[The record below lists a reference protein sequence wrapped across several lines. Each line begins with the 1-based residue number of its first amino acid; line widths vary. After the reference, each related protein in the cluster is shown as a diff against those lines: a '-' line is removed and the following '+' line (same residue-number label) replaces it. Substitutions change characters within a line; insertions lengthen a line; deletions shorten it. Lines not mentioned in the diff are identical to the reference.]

1 MNYIIFDK
9 ESLRVYH
16 ILSKPPV
23 DFSDT
28 LDMARCEEIPEGDFG
43 YFTVYN
49 LATKT
54 EKYTEVEQNPVTKTD
69 EEGNEYES
77 YEEIEVE
84 KTREYKVCDLVGHKR
99 EIVDKRTR
107 SQKINDLIRE
117 KYSQDAVEAIFA
129 NYLKYLQG
137 GEEKEEKWLTEYEE
151 FQNYREACK
160 QKVDAEGGGE
170 NG

>member
-1 MNYIIFDK
+1 MNYIIFNKKD
-9 ESLRVYH
+9 LRVYH

-99 EIVDKRTR
+99 EIVDRRTR

-151 FQNYREACK
+151 FQNYREVCK
-160 QKVDAEGGGE
+160 QKVDAEGGEE

>member
-1 MNYIIFDK
+1 MNYIIFNKKD
-9 ESLRVYH
+9 LRVYH

-28 LDMARCEEIPEGDFG
+28 LDMARCEEIPSGDFD

-49 LATKT
+49 LAIKT
-54 EKYTEVEQNPVTKTD
+54 EKYTEVEQNPVTKID

-99 EIVDKRTR
+99 EIVDRRTR

-151 FQNYREACK
+151 FQNYREVCK
-160 QKVDAEGGGE
+160 QKVDAEGGEE

>member
-1 MNYIIFDK
+1 MFIVYNK
-9 ESLRVYH
+9 SNLRVVH
-16 ILSKPPV
+16 FLGKKPISV
-23 DFSDT
+23 SDN
-28 LDMARCEEIPEGDFG
+28 LGVAECSNIPEGDFG
-43 YFTVYN
+43 YFTVHN
-49 LATKT
+49 LSTKS

-99 EIVDKRTR
+99 EIVDRRTR

-137 GEEKEEKWLTEYEE
+137 GEKKEEKWLTEYEE
-151 FQNYREACK
+151 FQNYREVCK

>member
-1 MNYIIFDK
+1 MNYIIFNK
-9 ESLRVYH
+9 ENLQVYH
-16 ILSKPPV
+16 ILPKPPV
-23 DFSDT
+23 DFSDI
-28 LDMARCEEIPEGDFG
+28 LDMARCEEIPKGDFG

-49 LATKT
+49 LVTKT
-54 EKYTEVEQNPVTKTD
+54 EKYTEIEQNPVTKID

-84 KTREYKVCDLVGHKR
+84 KTREYKVCDLAGHKR
-99 EIVDKRTR
+99 EVVDRRTR

-137 GEEKEEKWLTEYEE
+137 GEGKEEKWLTEYEE
-151 FQNYREACK
+151 FQSYREACK
-160 QKVDAEGGGE
+160 QKIDAEGGGE

>member
-1 MNYIIFDK
+1 MNYIIFNKKD
-9 ESLRVYH
+9 LRVYH
-16 ILSKPPV
+16 ILSKPPI

-43 YFTVYN
+43 YFTVHN
-49 LATKT
+49 LSTKT

-84 KTREYKVCDLVGHKR
+84 KTREYKACDLVGHKR
-99 EIVDKRTR
+99 EIVDRRTR

-137 GEEKEEKWLTEYEE
+137 GEKKEEKWLTEYEE
-151 FQNYREACK
+151 FQNYREVCK
-160 QKVDAEGGGE
+160 QKVDAEGGEE

>member
-1 MNYIIFDK
+1 MNYIIFNK
-9 ESLRVYH
+9 ESLQVYH

-28 LDMARCEEIPEGDFG
+28 LDIARCEEIPSGDFN

-54 EKYTEVEQNPVTKTD
+54 EKYTDIERKPVTKKN

-84 KTREYKVCDLVGHKR
+84 KTREYKVCDLAGHKR
-99 EIVDKRTR
+99 EIVDTRTR
-107 SQKINDLIRE
+107 SQKINDAIRE

-151 FQNYREACK
+151 FQSYREACK
-160 QKVDAEGGGE
+160 QNVDAEGGGE

>member
-1 MNYIIFDK
+1 MNYIIFNKKD
-9 ESLRVYH
+9 LRVYH
-16 ILSKPPV
+16 ILSKLPV

-43 YFTVYN
+43 YFTVHN
-49 LATKT
+49 LSTKS
-54 EKYTEVEQNPVTKTD
+54 EKYTEVEQNPVTKID

-99 EIVDKRTR
+99 EIVDRRTR

-137 GEEKEEKWLTEYEE
+137 GEKKEEKWLTEYEE
-151 FQNYREACK
+151 FQNYREVCK
-160 QKVDAEGGGE
+160 QKVDAEGGEE

>member
-1 MNYIIFDK
+1 MNYIIFNK
-9 ESLRVYH
+9 ANLQVYY

-23 DFSDT
+23 DFSNT
-28 LDMARCEEIPEGDFG
+28 LDIARCEEIPKGDFA
-43 YFTVYN
+43 YFTVCN
-49 LATKT
+49 LLTKT
-54 EKYTEVEQNPVTKTD
+54 EKYTGVEQNPVTKTD

-84 KTREYKVCDLVGHKR
+84 KTREYKVCDLAGHKR
-99 EIVDKRTR
+99 EIVDRRTR

-137 GEEKEEKWLTEYEE
+137 GGEKEEKWLTEYEE
-151 FQNYREACK
+151 FQNYRETCK
-160 QKVDAEGGGE
+160 QKVDAERGGE

>member
-1 MNYIIFDK
+1 MNYIIFNK
-9 ESLRVYH
+9 ESLQVYH

-28 LDMARCEEIPEGDFG
+28 LDIAICEEIPTGNFN

-54 EKYTEVEQNPVTKTD
+54 EKYTDIERKPVIKKN

-84 KTREYKVCDLVGHKR
+84 KTREYKVCDLAGHKR
-99 EIVDKRTR
+99 EIVDGRTR
-107 SQKINDLIRE
+107 SQKINDAIRE

-151 FQNYREACK
+151 FQSYREACK